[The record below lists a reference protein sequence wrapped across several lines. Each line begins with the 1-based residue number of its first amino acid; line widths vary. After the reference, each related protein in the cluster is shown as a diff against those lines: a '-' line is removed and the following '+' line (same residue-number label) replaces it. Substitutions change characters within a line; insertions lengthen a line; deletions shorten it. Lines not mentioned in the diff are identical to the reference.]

1 MERGSYRA
9 LSPARKVIME
19 ILHHGQKVPS
29 LPTGRRSNIAPL
41 VAARRD
47 LASPPT
53 WMAIFTRAYGLAAV
67 EHPELRSA
75 LISYPWPRLYV
86 HPETVCTVLV
96 EREWQGELVVLAAK
110 IRGPEN
116 QSLEALSG
124 HLKSFQERP
133 VLEVSDFRQML
144 RLGRLPGF
152 MRRFAFWSTLHLS
165 GYKRA
170 KRFGT
175 CSISSLGRLG
185 AEQYHPISPLT
196 TYFSVGPVSDRGDV
210 EFKIIYDHRIMDDSQ
225 VARCLRTVERILH
238 DRLLPELDA
247 APRRAA

>member
-1 MERGSYRA
+1 MLKGSYRA

-29 LPTGRRSNIAPL
+29 LPTGRKSNIGPL
-41 VAARRD
+41 VASRRE

-53 WMAIFTRAYGLAAV
+53 WMAIFTRAYGLAAR

-116 QSLEALSG
+116 QTLQALQE
-124 HLKSFQERP
+124 HLKSFQDRP
-133 VLEVSDFRQML
+133 VLEISDFRQML

-152 MRRFAFWSTLHLS
+152 MRRFAFWSTLHFS
-165 GYKRA
+165 GHKRA

-196 TYFSVGPVSDRGDV
+196 TYFSVGPVSEKGDV

-225 VARCLRTVERILH
+225 VARCLKTIESVLHGPLLTELRESERK
-238 DRLLPELDA
+238 A
-247 APRRAA
+247 A